1 MNLETLTLLFTI
13 CILVRLSFVYLVYNL
28 KGRWLQFSS
37 ILGFTI
43 ALGFVFMIII
53 DRKSGAFGQSVWW
66 ENYRYIHAL
75 LYLTFG
81 ILALRKNKYSY
92 VPLLIDAILGTFFF
106 INHRYLQNKDNK
118 KIQVFI

>member
-28 KGRWLQFSS
+28 EGRWLQLSS
-37 ILGFTI
+37 TLGFTI

-53 DRKSGAFGQSVWW
+53 DRKSGAFGQTVWW
-66 ENYRYIHAL
+66 GNYRYIHVL

-81 ILALRKNKYSY
+81 IMALRKNKYSY
-92 VPLLIDAILGTFFF
+92 IPLLIDAILGTLFF
-106 INHRYLQNKDNK
+106 INHRYL
-118 KIQVFI
+118 